1 MNPKTLL
8 FKICISIVLFGYLV
22 YKITLDNIYE
32 AILKTNYYLLAIT
45 IPLIILLY
53 FIKAI
58 KWKILLHSVGIDINA
73 PRSMKIV
80 LMGTFYGMLTPG
92 KIGELT
98 RSYFLTEKKSFTLP
112 TVIWD
117 KLIDVMILSIFSI
130 ISLSLFFDS
139 KLLYIFAGIFITT
152 ITFLVILC
160 DGRAIQKF
168 TKRLNLPEE
177 FHSQFSTSMKRISSK
192 KHSLLKTIILTTL
205 YYTICF
211 IIGLLTIISI
221 DPLLNLKLVLGL
233 PIIILLGNIPLTL
246 SGIGTR
252 EFVATVITNSLHISN
267 EIGFLFAFLMFI
279 IITLVPGIIGFIIN
293 LALDE
298 KIIKLKNVPGNYYNK
313 HTSKNPIVT
322 WLNNELKQTINRMV
336 QKANAK
342 SLLEVGCAEGYTT
355 KYLAER
361 NDLKILATDFEQS
374 MVDKARSLH
383 PLLRFDIADACDLK
397 YNKNSFDVVLAGEVL
412 EHLKTPKKALTEL
425 KRVAKRYCIIS
436 VPNEP
441 WWCMANLLRLRYITD
456 FGNTPGHIQN
466 WTKMQFKELL
476 EEHFEEVKI
485 KTCCGLW
492 NVALCKVNK

>member
-1 MNPKTLL
+1 MNLKTLL

-22 YKITLDNIYE
+22 YKITLDNIYD
-32 AILKTNYYLLAIT
+32 AILKTNYYLLAT
-45 IPLIILLY
+45 AIPLILLLY

-58 KWKILLHSVGIDINA
+58 KWKILLHSVGININV

-80 LMGTFYGMLTPG
+80 LIGTFYGMLTPG
-92 KIGELT
+92 KVGELT
-98 RSYFLTEKKSFTLP
+98 RSYFLTEKKVLTLP

-130 ISLSLFFDS
+130 ISLSLFFDRQ
-139 KLLYIFAGIFITT
+139 LLYIIAGIFIVA
-152 ITFLVILC
+152 IMILVTLS
-160 DGRAIQKF
+160 DEKTLHRF
-168 TKRLNLPEE
+168 TEYLNFPED
-177 FHSQFSTSMKRISSK
+177 FHSQFSTSMKCISSK
-192 KHSLLKTIILTTL
+192 KRSLLKTIILTTL
-205 YYTICF
+205 YYAICL
-211 IIGLLTIISI
+211 IIGILTIVSI
-221 DPLLNLKLVLGL
+221 DSSLDLKLALGL

-252 EFVATVITNSLHISN
+252 EFVATVITNNMHLSN

-298 KIIKLKNVPGNYYNK
+298 RIIRLKNVPGNYYNK
-313 HTSKNPIVT
+313 HTSKNPVVT
-322 WLNNELKQTINRMV
+322 WLNNKLKQTINRMV

-355 KYLAER
+355 KYIAER
-361 NDLKILATDFEQS
+361 NHLKILATDFEQS

-383 PLLRFDIADACDLK
+383 PLLRFDIADACNLK
-397 YNKNSFDVVLAGEVL
+397 YNKDSFDIVLAGEVL
-412 EHLKTPKKALTEL
+412 EHLNSPKKALAEL
-425 KRVAKRYCIIS
+425 KRIAKGYCIIS

-441 WWCMANLLRLRYITD
+441 WWCMANMLRLRYLTD

-466 WTKMQFKELL
+466 WTKMQFKEML